1 MHEIAP
7 NHPAV
12 PRVFRDQRRCRDPF
26 HRPTHRRAAPP
37 AQKTRFRGWHSAGPG
52 VIRRRRGHEL
62 VPGAGSISLMAA
74 RFVCPR
80 FWVSA
85 DLSAGLSADLCADP
99 SAEAV

>member
-37 AQKTRFRGWHSAGPG
+37 AQKTRFRGCHSAGPG
-52 VIRRRRGHEL
+52 VIRAW
-62 VPGAGSISLMAA
+62 AGSGSRIDQPHGGQIRLPPLLGE
-74 RFVCPR
+74 RWPQCWPERRPVCWPER
-80 FWVSA
+80 RSCV
-85 DLSAGLSADLCADP
+85 
-99 SAEAV
+99 